1 MPHIFKN
8 QERIKMSRASR
19 LSLQLIQAAM
29 LGLVFVTNLGTAETD
44 GSRERQRVAEFVRPA
59 RLRPAQRMLV
69 TPVAAGETAKTRPG
83 YYRDPTI
90 HGDTIIFTAEGD
102 LWTVGV
108 QGGSAR
114 RLTSNP
120 GHEGGAVI
128 SPDGKTVAFS
138 AEYEG
143 PRDVYTMPVE
153 GGLPVRRTWDGDAA
167 VAGWTP
173 DGRVLIH
180 THRYSTLLD
189 PQLVAVDSNG
199 GYEVVPLA
207 QAAEASYTPDGK
219 TLFFTRYERQ
229 SSQTKRYQ
237 GGTAENIWRY
247 DSGSEAV
254 PLTAK
259 WAGTSH
265 DPMFWDGRLYFLSD
279 RDGVMN
285 VYSMDRNGRD
295 LKQHTH
301 HRGFD
306 VQWASLSNGRIA
318 YQCGADLWLLDLK
331 TGRDA
336 IIDITLVSDFDQL
349 RDHWV
354 KKPLDYLTG
363 VHIAPDGS
371 AAVFT
376 ARGEVFTLPAK
387 SGRIV
392 KVAGNSGIRY
402 REARYLPDGKSII
415 ALSTA
420 SGETEFWKY
429 PANGIGT
436 PEQWT
441 QDAKVLR
448 WEGVPSPDGRWLAH
462 RDKDQQLWLLNTE
475 TKQQKRI
482 AQSMMGDFEDLTW
495 SPDSQWLAYVET
507 ATNTFD
513 QIKVLNVNTGAIQA
527 LTSDRYNSAGPAWSS
542 DGKWLYF
549 LSDRML
555 RTVVRSPWGP
565 RQPDP
570 YFDRSMKV
578 YELALTPG
586 VRSPFAPADELH
598 PDQPAKPETKP
609 DEPKSEKA
617 AESKSDKPGGA
628 QPGKEAEAKKPVVVN
643 LDFTDLASRLNEVP
657 VPPGNYSDLE
667 ATEKRLCWLDLDDGV
682 PPKQNLACVDIANK
696 GDAPETV
703 LADVKGYELSLD
715 RKKMVVAKG
724 DDFYILDSDVKP
736 SALGDPKALPKAKM
750 DLSRWTFD
758 TNPSAEFHEL
768 FLDAWRLERDY
779 FYDRNMQ
786 GVDWKQMRDRY
797 LPLVDRV
804 ADRDDLND
812 VLAQMVS
819 ELSALHIFVYGGDSR
834 RPADQVDLASL
845 GAVLQRDEHAGGYVV
860 EHIYLHDPDLPNEA
874 PPLARP
880 DSIVHEGEVIV
891 GIDGEDL
898 LGVSD
903 ERALLRGKAG
913 RQVLLRVKSAK
924 GDIREVIT
932 TPISARDDSNLRYN
946 EWEYSR
952 RLKVESDSHGNIGYV
967 HLRAMGSG
975 DMEQWTREFYP
986 VFDRQGLI
994 IDVRHNHGG
1003 NIDSWLLSKL
1013 MRQAWFYWQPRIGNP
1028 NWNMQYA
1035 FRGHMVVLCDR
1046 ITASD
1051 GEAFAEGFRR
1061 LGLGKL
1067 IGVRTWGGEI
1077 WLSSSN
1083 TLADRGIATAAEMG
1097 VYGPEG
1103 KWLIE
1108 GHGVDPDMV
1117 VDNLPHATFGGSD
1130 AQLDAAIKYLEEQIR
1145 KDPRPVPKAP
1155 PYPDKSFKYE
1165 E

>member
-1 MPHIFKN
+1 MPHLN
-8 QERIKMSRASR
+8 SRVSR
-19 LSLQLIQAAM
+19 RFVQAAIV
-29 LGLVFVTNLGTAETD
+29 GLVFVARLGTAD
-44 GSRERQRVAEFVRPA
+44 
-59 RLRPAQRMLV
+59 
-69 TPVAAGETAKTRPG
+69 TAKTRPG
-83 YYRDPTI
+83 YYRDPAI
-90 HGDTIIFTAEGD
+90 YGDTIIFTAEGD
-102 LWTVGV
+102 LWTVSAK
-108 QGGSAR
+108 GGAAR

-120 GHEGGAVI
+120 GHEGGAAI
-128 SPDGKTVAFS
+128 SPDGKTVAFR

-143 PRDVYTMPVE
+143 PVDVYTMPVE
-153 GGLPVRRTWDGDAA
+153 GGLPQRRTWDGGAA

-173 DGRVLIH
+173 DGRVLVR
-180 THRYSTLLD
+180 TERYSTLPD
-189 PQLVAVDSNG
+189 PQLVAVDSSG
-199 GYEVVPLA
+199 RREVVPLA
-207 QAAEASYTPDGK
+207 QAAEASYTPDGR
-219 TLFFTRYERQ
+219 TLFFTRYNRQ

-247 DSGSEAV
+247 DAGTEAV
-254 PLTAK
+254 PLTAD
-259 WAGTSH
+259 WPGTSH
-265 DPMFWDGRLYFLSD
+265 DPMFWDGRVYFLSD

-285 VYSMDRNGRD
+285 VYSMDRNGHG
-295 LKQHTH
+295 LKQHTYH
-301 HRGFD
+301 HGFD
-306 VQWASLSNGRIA
+306 VQWASPSNGRIA

-331 TGRDA
+331 TGQDA
-336 IIDITLVSDFDQL
+336 IINITLVSDFDQL

-371 AAVFT
+371 GAVFT

-402 REARYLPDGKSII
+402 REARYMPDGKSII
-415 ALSTA
+415 ALSTE

-429 PANGIGT
+429 PANGIGA

-441 QDAKVLR
+441 HDAKVLR

-462 RDKDQQLWLLNTE
+462 RDKDQQLWLYDTK

-507 ATNTFD
+507 ATNTFS
-513 QIKVLNVNTGAIQA
+513 QIKVLNANTGAIQA
-527 LTSDRYNSAGPAWSS
+527 LTSDRYNSGNPAWSA

-555 RTVVRSPWGP
+555 RTVVRSPWGS

-586 VRSPFAPADELH
+586 LRSPFAPVDELH
-598 PDQPAKPETKP
+598 PEPPSKPEPKTGEPKSDKPAETKP
-609 DEPKSEKA
+609 DKPTEA
-617 AESKSDKPGGA
+617 KSDQA
-628 QPGKEAEAKKPVVVN
+628 AEAKKPAPVTVN
-643 LDFTDLASRLNEVP
+643 IDFTDLASRLNEVP
-657 VPPGNYSDLE
+657 VPAGNYSDLM
-667 ATEKRLCWLDLDDGV
+667 AAEKRLCWLDRDDGV
-682 PPKQNLACVDIANK
+682 PPKRNLACVDIANK
-696 GDAPETV
+696 GDPPETV
-703 LADVKGYELSLD
+703 LADVKNYEMALD
-715 RKKMVVAKG
+715 RKKVLVSKG
-724 DDFYILDSDVKP
+724 EDFYIIDSDVKAT
-736 SALGDPKALPKAKM
+736 ALADPKALPKAKM

-758 TNPSAEFHEL
+758 TNPRVEFHEL

-812 VLAQMVS
+812 VIAQMVS
-819 ELSALHIFVYGGDSR
+819 ELSALHIFVHGGDSR
-834 RPADQVDLASL
+834 GPADQVGLASL
-845 GAVLQRDEHAGGYVV
+845 GAVLRRDEQAGGYVV

-880 DSIVHEGEVIV
+880 DSTVHEGEVILS
-891 GIDGEDL
+891 IDGEDL

-913 RQVLLRVKSAK
+913 RQVLLRVKSTS
-924 GDIREVIT
+924 GSTSGQIREVIA
-932 TPISARDDSNLRYN
+932 TPVSDRDEGNLRYN

-952 RLKVESDSHGNIGYV
+952 RLKVESDSQGHIGYI

-975 DMEQWTREFYP
+975 DVEQWTREFYP

-1003 NIDSWLLSKL
+1003 NIDSWLLAKL
-1013 MRQAWFYWQPRIGNP
+1013 LRQAWFWWQPRIGNP
-1028 NWNMQYA
+1028 DSNMQYA

-1083 TLADRGIATAAEMG
+1083 TLADSGIATAAEMG

-1108 GHGVDPDMV
+1108 GHGVDPDIV
-1117 VDNLPHATFGGSD
+1117 VDDLPHATFGGSD
-1130 AQLDAAIKYLEEQIR
+1130 AQLDAALKYLQEQIR

-1155 PYPDKSFKYE
+1155 PYPNKAFKYE